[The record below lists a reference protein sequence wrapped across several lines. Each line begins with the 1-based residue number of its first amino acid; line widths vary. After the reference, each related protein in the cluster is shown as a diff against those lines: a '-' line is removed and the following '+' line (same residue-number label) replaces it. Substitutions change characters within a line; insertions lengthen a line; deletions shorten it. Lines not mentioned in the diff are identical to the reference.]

1 MVAKRKNGE
10 GLSPSQ
16 VGNRYRK
23 FFEEIGAMCETAR
36 KTQQASS
43 GWRQNDKFEL
53 FKKIVEMFKEKT
65 KALETELARTE
76 KAEA

>member
-1 MVAKRKNGE
+1 MAVKRKSGD

-16 VGNRYRK
+16 VGTRYRK

-43 GWRQNDKFEL
+43 GWSQSDKFTL
-53 FKKIVEMFKEKT
+53 FKKMVEMFKEKT
-65 KALETELARTE
+65 KALETELAKTE
-76 KAEA
+76 KADV

>member
-43 GWRQNDKFEL
+43 GWSQSDKFTL
-53 FKKIVEMFKEKT
+53 FKKMVEMFKEKT

-76 KAEA
+76 KAEV

>member
-1 MVAKRKNGE
+1 MVAKRKNDE

-16 VGNRYRK
+16 VGTRYRK

-36 KTQQASS
+36 TTQNASS
-43 GWRQNDKFEL
+43 GWSQNDKFAL
-53 FKKIVEMFKEKT
+53 FKKMVEMFKEKT

-76 KAEA
+76 KAEV

>member
-1 MVAKRKNGE
+1 MAVKRKSGD

-16 VGNRYRK
+16 VGARYRK

-36 KTQQASS
+36 TTQQASS
-43 GWRQNDKFEL
+43 GWNQNDKFAL

-76 KAEA
+76 KAEV

>member
-23 FFEEIGAMCETAR
+23 YFDEVAAMCETAR
-36 KTQQASS
+36 TTQNQNKWRSS
-43 GWRQNDKFEL
+43 DKIEL
-53 FKKIVEMFKEKT
+53 FEKLVEMFEEKT
-65 KALETELARTE
+65 QALKTELAKTE
-76 KAEA
+76 KAEG

>member
-16 VGNRYRK
+16 VGTRYRK

-43 GWRQNDKFEL
+43 GWSQNDKFAL
-53 FKKIVEMFKEKT
+53 FKKMVEMFKEKT

-76 KAEA
+76 KAET

>member
-1 MVAKRKNGE
+1 MAVKRKSGD

-16 VGNRYRK
+16 VGTRYRK

-43 GWRQNDKFEL
+43 GWSQSDKFTL

-76 KAEA
+76 KAEV